1 MTARENIIALAETE
15 SQRRLIA
22 RWLSADEEFT
32 SRQRAWEEL
41 DRRRG
46 EVRFRW

>member
-1 MTARENIIALAETE
+1 MTARDTIIALAETAA
-15 SQRRLIA
+15 QRRLIT
-22 RWLSADEEFT
+22 RWLDADDEFT

-41 DRRRG
+41 SQRRR